1 MTLEAFVVY
10 SEERFREY
18 FKSNVRETW
27 RVKEVGVFST
37 EIKMGENMIALK
49 IEDMKQ
55 FTASLFLGEVFDS
68 FLLKEAEIVTFNM
81 FTIDGRVRHG
91 YYSEEELEEHQIEE
105 YSAWFAV
112 KPFCFSLI
120 KGKKLPESF
129 HIVLQLSPK
138 STKSFLDKNKIPVA
152 AEQVQGLYLNI
163 RYEETKIQCVTG
175 TSLSF
180 FTLDKTMDQEWD
192 KAVCQFFKVH
202 KIPFSQM

>member
-1 MTLEAFVVY
+1 
-10 SEERFREY
+10 
-18 FKSNVRETW
+18 
-27 RVKEVGVFST
+27 
-37 EIKMGENMIALK
+37 MGENMIALK

-91 YYSEEELEEHQIEE
+91 YYSEEELEGHQIEE
-105 YSAWFAV
+105 YSAWSAV

-138 STKSFLDKNKIPVA
+138 STKSFLDKNQIPVA

-180 FTLDKTMDQEWD
+180 FTLEKTMDQEWD

>member
-1 MTLEAFVVY
+1 
-10 SEERFREY
+10 
-18 FKSNVRETW
+18 
-27 RVKEVGVFST
+27 
-37 EIKMGENMIALK
+37 MIALK

-105 YSAWFAV
+105 YSAWSAV

-138 STKSFLDKNKIPVA
+138 STKSFLDKNQIPVA

-163 RYEETKIQCVTG
+163 RYAGHRKRGGRRPRCVD
-175 TSLSF
+175 LSGH
-180 FTLDKTMDQEWD
+180 LL
-192 KAVCQFFKVH
+192 
-202 KIPFSQM
+202 PY

>member
-1 MTLEAFVVY
+1 
-10 SEERFREY
+10 
-18 FKSNVRETW
+18 
-27 RVKEVGVFST
+27 
-37 EIKMGENMIALK
+37 MIALK

-105 YSAWFAV
+105 YSAWSAV

-138 STKSFLDKNKIPVA
+138 STKSFLDKNQIPVA

-202 KIPFSQM
+202 KIPVFADVSVHEGCNGLAGLRTCGAGLGNMTETENGLLALKFNEC